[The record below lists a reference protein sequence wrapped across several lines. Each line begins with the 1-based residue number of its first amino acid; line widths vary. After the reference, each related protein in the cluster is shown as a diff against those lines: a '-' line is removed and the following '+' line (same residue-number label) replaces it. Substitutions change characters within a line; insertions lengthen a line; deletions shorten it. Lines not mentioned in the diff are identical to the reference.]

1 MADQGSIQL
10 ILIRAGATEWDDAG
24 RLQGLTDLPLST
36 AGKESLQQ
44 RLTDFR
50 GGGGEVEHPS
60 AIFHAA
66 DEGSRQSAA
75 LAARLLGGKARELE
89 PLHDI
94 GLGLWEGRLEDE
106 LAERHPSAHR
116 QWHDDPSLATPPEGE
131 PLLDAE
137 ARLLDAI
144 ARATSKGSKRPYG
157 VVLRPAAFALV
168 RSWLTGQPVSRLWET
183 LEVSPPVD
191 VLHIHR
197 SRLLARREREGTR
210 A

>member
-10 ILIRAGATEWDDAG
+10 ILIRSGATDWDDAG

-36 AGKESLQQ
+36 PGKESLQL
-44 RLTDFR
+44 RLNEFR
-50 GGGGEVEHPS
+50 S
-60 AIFHAA
+60 ANSDLEQATSMLHAG

-75 LAARLLGGKARELE
+75 LGARTLGGKAREMEL
-89 PLHDI
+89 LHDI
-94 GLGLWEGRLEDE
+94 GLGLWEGLLEDD

-116 QWHDDPSLATPPEGE
+116 QWREDPSLATPPEGE

-144 ARATSKGSKRPYG
+144 ARATAKGSKRPVG
-157 VVLRPAAFALV
+157 VVLRPTAFALV
-168 RSWLTGQPVSRLWET
+168 RSWLTGQPVSNLWET
-183 LEVSPPVD
+183 LEVAPPVD
-191 VLHIHR
+191 LLHIHR
-197 SRLLARREREGTR
+197 SRLLTRREREGTR